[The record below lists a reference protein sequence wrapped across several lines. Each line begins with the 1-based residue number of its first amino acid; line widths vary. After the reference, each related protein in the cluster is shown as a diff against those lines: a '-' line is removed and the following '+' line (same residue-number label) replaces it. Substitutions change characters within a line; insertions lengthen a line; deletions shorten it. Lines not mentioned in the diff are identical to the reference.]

1 MFDGNENTDWY
12 ESPKNE
18 NVIQIQTIFLLR
30 LILKTLHDDDV
41 FPRLLC
47 IFPVAFFLIPE
58 SSNLTQISRP
68 TLLNIEKY
76 LRTI

>member
-47 IFPVAFFLIPE
+47 IFPVAFFLIWLDPRV
-58 SSNLTQISRP
+58 LKLDTKFP
-68 TLLNIEKY
+68 DPPY
-76 LRTI
+76 